1 MADLQRINANW
12 DRFSEAQKAE
22 LRNRLTAEEKTQLV
36 AMRKGAAPVATP
48 QAEPKSQGG
57 FLSGVYDTTIGPLV
71 EMGKAAEAKRQTTQQ
86 EIANTP
92 GLLNKVGV
100 AFRSGVENL
109 PQVQAAKMAGGILSN
124 SANQLGQARDLY
136 RQGDYTGAVG
146 RAAAAVP
153 IVGPLADQVTDTAIT
168 ADNLPKAAGQ
178 LTGILGS
185 AFAPKIATASKP
197 VLSRATAPVARGL
210 RASGERAMETAL
222 SATTK
227 GNKIRTQNVVPRL
240 VDERFTAS
248 SAKNAAAQA
257 KARVQ
262 AVGQQIDDAFNA
274 LPDEAAVPLQPIA
287 ETLANRAIQKATV
300 PGPNGTRI
308 PANPQ
313 AEKMIANAE
322 DLVRRLGDAGTTLP
336 DGSLSISVRALRR
349 FKQEFDEIGK
359 QAGRFEGKTLAD
371 QSSAASQALAGDVA
385 RDALNTAFPEIAAL
399 NKDFSFWKNV
409 QQVAADAAL
418 RKTGQ
423 THAVTKGIFQA
434 TGAGLGANFG
444 GPVGAIAGGYAGGK
458 LAEGLYSPAFLT
470 QRAAKQAAMADRIAK
485 FNPAPYGILGPVSLG
500 QQGILSQGDR

>member
-1 MADLQRINANW
+1 MPIEVDYGGTIYEFP
-12 DRFSEAQKAE
+12 DGTSEE
-22 LRNRLTAEEKTQLV
+22 VMRR
-36 AMRKGAAPVATP
+36 AMLSIGQPK
-48 QAEPKSQGG
+48 AEPKSAASRFG
-57 FLSGVYDTTIGPLV
+57 SAYYDTTLGPLV
-71 EMGKAAEAKRQTTQQ
+71 EMGKGAIQQGRQLQQDFNAAPGMLDKAGVLGKGVLEA
-86 EIANTP
+86 TP
-92 GLLNKVGV
+92 GY
-100 AFRSGVENL
+100 
-109 PQVQAAKMAGGILSN
+109 QAARGILSN
-124 SANQLGQARDLY
+124 AGQQLGQAKDRFQ
-136 RQGDYTGAVG
+136 QGDYAGALGRVG
-146 RAAAAVP
+146 AAVP
-153 IVGPLADQVTDTAIT
+153 IAGPIGDAVAGDIQEGNYAG
-168 ADNLPKAAGQ
+168 AAGQ
-178 LTGILGS
+178 AAGILSS
-185 AFAPKIATASKP
+185 AFLPKIASATKP
-197 VLSRATAPVARGL
+197 ILSRATAPLARGL

-470 QRAAKQAAMADRIAK
+470 QRAAKQAALADRIAK